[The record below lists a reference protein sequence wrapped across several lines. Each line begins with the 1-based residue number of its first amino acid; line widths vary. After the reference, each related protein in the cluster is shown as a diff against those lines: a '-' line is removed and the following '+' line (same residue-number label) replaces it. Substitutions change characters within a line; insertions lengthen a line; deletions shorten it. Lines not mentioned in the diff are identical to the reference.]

1 VISLIKLSHLQKY
14 FFKGKP
20 NAIHVLNDVSLE
32 LENSGMVVILGKSGS
47 GKTTLLN
54 VIGGLDGASGEIA
67 YDELKFSR
75 YKMDDIDHFR
85 NEHIGYI
92 FQNYLLLN
100 DSTVSE
106 NIGLALRM
114 AGFSDNDEILRRT
127 NAALE
132 AVGMLKYK
140 RRMASALSGGQQQR
154 VAIARALAK
163 DASIIIADEPTG
175 NLDSENSF
183 DIMVILKKLS
193 RTRLVLLVTHNE
205 TLARDFGDR
214 IIGFA
219 DGKIVSDEKLTGG
232 SLSEKSQSSL
242 NQLQAN
248 KVYLGDMKQE
258 QTDTNGVRVSTFA
271 DTDEKL
277 SLDLKVVSIK
287 GKAYLLF
294 DDKRFVVN
302 PPLQFLEGTTPTH
315 EDKEAMANESKF
327 DTSGFHPKEKE
338 KINVWE
344 ILKHA
349 FLRFFRPQKTRS
361 HVFNIAMAILGATM
375 ATVTVVVYSTV
386 TNYSTDAYF
395 QAYDQNGVYVDDS
408 GTLGESISAVDFAG
422 IMEDPDSGV
431 TGALFNHYANNVLKN
446 FSMLRIPYNFDGT
459 AYYYDISNKN
469 YAQIYGYPSLFNI
482 DSEDL
487 VLGNLPQ
494 NEGECTLDQSF
505 IDEVRKVY
513 SLREVT
519 DEDILGSTI
528 RFGSLRGQSATILT
542 VVGLTD
548 TGSFRVTLDEKS
560 GPRMVS
566 RIMMESSGSNVSES
580 FLESRMKR
588 YTFEEKTPAGIIP
601 VGATSLT
608 VPNVWASSAYY
619 ELASRMIPSD
629 EVNVIGYYPED
640 NLEWVLATQD
650 DVDRYLSDNPII
662 TGSSPLGGLA
672 ELEGLTLTN
681 GRLPTAF
688 KEIVISDYSYENGAH
703 ALSGY
708 TVVGS
713 VETDFEHRDSWY
725 ATLPTVEYRLMEMT
739 SRTAVP
745 LSPEHTLDDVL
756 VPSDLFLSKDV
767 AKTVDYFEAL
777 GHRAI
782 RYGTYVNAEFL
793 QATIAQN
800 RPFVITFGILFVIVI
815 LLFYLTTRS
824 KMIKNIYPI
833 GVYRSLGAKRGKI
846 MRLFLSDNIIQATF
860 TNVAA
865 FLVVSV
871 LLTRLLLNLG
881 MGGMPIWVYLLG
893 IVLSYAVPFFATW
906 LPLAQLLSKTP
917 NQITVK
923 YDI

>member
-1 VISLIKLSHLQKY
+1 MISLIKLSHLQKY

-67 YDELKFSR
+67 YDELKFNR
-75 YKMDDIDHFR
+75 YKMNDIDQYR

-127 NAALE
+127 NAALD

-219 DGKIVSDEKLTGG
+219 DGKIISDEKLVGG
-232 SLSEKSQSSL
+232 PLSDKSQSSL

-248 KVYLGDMKQE
+248 KVYLGNMKFQ

-302 PPLQFLEGTTPTH
+302 PPLQFLDGTTPTH

-327 DTSGFHPKEKE
+327 DTSNFHPKEKE
-338 KINVWE
+338 KIKVWE
-344 ILKHA
+344 TLKHA

-375 ATVTVVVYSTV
+375 ATVSVVVYSTV

-482 DSEDL
+482 DSEDI
-487 VLGNLPQ
+487 VLGNFPQ
-494 NEGECTLDQSF
+494 NEGECALDQSF
-505 IDEVRKVY
+505 IDEVRNVY

-519 DEDILGSTI
+519 DEDIIGSTI
-528 RFGSLRGQSATILT
+528 RFGNSRGQSATILT

-560 GPRMVS
+560 GPRMVAQ
-566 RIMMESSGSNVSES
+566 IMMESSGSNVSES
-580 FLESRMKR
+580 FLESRMTR

-601 VGATSLT
+601 VGAASLT

-619 ELASRMIPSD
+619 ELASRMTPSD

-650 DVDRYLSDNPII
+650 DVDRYLSDNPVV
-662 TGSSPLGGLA
+662 TGSSPLGSLA

-703 ALSGY
+703 ALNGY

-725 ATLPTVEYRLMEMT
+725 ATLPTVEYRLMEMN

-756 VPSDLFLSKDV
+756 VPSDLFLSNDV

-865 FLVVSV
+865 FVVVSI
-871 LLTRLLLNLG
+871 LLTRLLMNLG

-893 IVLSYAVPFFATW
+893 VVLSYAVPFFATW